1 MKKMVT
7 TSSDLKNS
15 TQFPIDFLLNSSE
28 ETLALNEGTNR
39 IRCSTLLSLAITMGA
54 SSFWVANP
62 TQFAF
67 AADILPD
74 KTTSVEK
81 NNQNPSLIFSQSTP
95 PLKHD
100 IKPGETLWQL
110 SQNYHI
116 EPEAIAEHNNM
127 TLQTDLQVGQTIKI
141 PTSENQSSPRPE
153 KLSSPELNQS
163 LNNLKESRR
172 KLQESLAALR
182 SNQITEQPTLIVQT
196 PISLQEEPI
205 KSLSDSIDEIDESSS
220 LAIKLNRPIPIIVPT
235 PDTEVSDLQ
244 VEPTLIQ
251 VPEVTPT
258 TTTSDT
264 VASSQSI
271 PVEESHS
278 EPMPEE
284 HTVALQSPKLITP
297 THDTFY
303 QVQVGDTLK
312 TIAESHG
319 ISVQAL
325 TEANQITDP
334 NMIRVNQ
341 SLLIPSG
348 SEHSIFSSQLPP
360 VPQVKPISTSV
371 VATNSDEIV
380 AVKPDQAT
388 ASVQPKVNLSVE
400 TPAQTQ
406 TEKLREDFAHLEQAA
421 QISTDSEQVSVSIP
435 INANG
440 IETRPQSRNSEWD
453 NDNSNSAAKKPQNIE
468 TRPTIVGTASIQV
481 EPYIDNLKIPV
492 GTTVD
497 PEIPSLSNPN
507 QYLPETQPIFEGFI
521 WPAKGVL
528 TSGYGRRWGKM
539 HRGID
544 IAAPVGTPIIA
555 AAPGQVV
562 SSGYNN
568 GGYGNLVKVK
578 HADGSVTLYAHN
590 SRLLVRSGQQVQQG
604 QQIAQMGST
613 GFSTGPHLHFEI
625 HPHGQSAVNPI
636 AFLPKK
642 ERR

>member
-7 TSSDLKNS
+7 TSLDLTNS
-15 TQFPIDFLLNSSE
+15 TQAPLDFLLNSSE

-39 IRCSTLLSLAITMGA
+39 IRCSTLLSLAITVGA
-54 SSFWVANP
+54 CSFWVANP
-62 TQFAF
+62 TQSAF
-67 AADILPD
+67 AADILTYQ
-74 KTTSVEK
+74 TTSVEK
-81 NNQNPSLIFSQSTP
+81 NNQNPSLILNQSTS

-116 EPEAIAEHNNM
+116 EPEAIAQVNNI
-127 TLQTDLQVGQTIKI
+127 TLQTDLQVGQTLKI

-153 KLSSPELNQS
+153 KISSSELDQS

-172 KLQESLAALR
+172 KLQESLVALR
-182 SNQITEQPTLIVQT
+182 SNQITEQPTLIAQT
-196 PISLQEEPI
+196 PISQPEEPI

-220 LAIKLNRPIPIIVPT
+220 LAIKLNRPIPIVVPT
-235 PDTEVSDLQ
+235 PGAEVSNLQ

-264 VASSQSI
+264 VASYQSI
-271 PVEESHS
+271 PVEESQK

-284 HTVALQSPKLITP
+284 PTVALQTPKLIAP
-297 THDTFY
+297 AHDTFY

-325 TEANQITDP
+325 SEANQITDP

-341 SLLIPSG
+341 SLLIPS
-348 SEHSIFSSQLPP
+348 EHEQSIFNSQLPP

-371 VATNSDEIV
+371 VATS
-380 AVKPDQAT
+380 KPSQTT
-388 ASVQPKVNLSVE
+388 ASVQPKAVSLSVDTS
-400 TPAQTQ
+400 TPTQ
-406 TEKLREDFAHLEQAA
+406 TEKLREDFAHLEQAE
-421 QISTDSEQVSVSIP
+421 QISTHSEQVSVSIP
-435 INANG
+435 INANV
-440 IETRPQSRNSEWD
+440 IETRPQPRNSEWD
-453 NDNSNSAAKKPQNIE
+453 NGNSNSVIKKPENLE

-497 PEIPSLSNPN
+497 PEFPALSNPN
-507 QYLPETQPIFEGFI
+507 EYLPETQPIFQGFI

-613 GFSTGPHLHFEI
+613 GFSTGPHLHFEV
-625 HPHGQSAVNPI
+625 HRNGQGAVNPI

-642 ERR
+642 